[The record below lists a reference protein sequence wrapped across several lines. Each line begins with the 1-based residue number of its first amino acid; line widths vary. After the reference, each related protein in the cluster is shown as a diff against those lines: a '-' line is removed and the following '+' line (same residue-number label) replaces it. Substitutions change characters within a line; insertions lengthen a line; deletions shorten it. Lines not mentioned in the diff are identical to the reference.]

1 MEFFFALVFSFFFYD
16 ICIRKDT
23 GKNTNIEIYAA
34 QAAKIFL
41 YNHRVHKKDT
51 DGCLNLQNKQ
61 KYLFSMNSQLT
72 EKWNKCLEII
82 RDNVSENTFDKLFA
96 DIKAIRYEDS
106 TLTIQVKSNYVCEHL
121 EENYIS
127 LLRLALFKVMGY
139 GTKLMYS
146 ILTDK
151 ENDLTIEVSA
161 DSYSGSKGT
170 RTGNSGNSSPKATQE
185 AIQELDSM
193 LINRY
198 TFDNFVE
205 GASNRL
211 SRSVAVSVANT
222 PGKAFNPLF
231 IYGSS
236 GVGKTHLINAI
247 GCKIKELHP
256 ELRVLYVSAH
266 LFQVQFTDSILQKKF
281 NDFMRFYQSIDVL
294 IIDDIQEFAG
304 LEKTQNAF
312 FQIFNHLHLN
322 GKQLIMTSDRTPAQ
336 LQGMEERLI
345 TRFKWGMT
353 AEIKKPDLELRK
365 NILRSKIRRDGLK
378 FPEEVIT
385 YIAEHVNASIR
396 DLEGIIVSIM
406 AHSTINN
413 ADIDIPLARKIT
425 GDVTGYEKHSITI
438 DDIISK
444 VSSYYGVEV
453 ESINTRSRKRE
464 VVLVRQVAMFLS
476 KKYLDMSTAKIGKYI
491 GNRDHATVVH
501 ACKTITNLAETD
513 KQFRNELNEIDLS
526 LQSA

>member
-1 MEFFFALVFSFFFYD
+1 MD
-16 ICIRKDT
+16 
-23 GKNTNIEIYAA
+23 
-34 QAAKIFL
+34 
-41 YNHRVHKKDT
+41 
-51 DGCLNLQNKQ
+51 
-61 KYLFSMNSQLT
+61 SQLI

-82 RDNVSENTFDKLFA
+82 RDNVSEANYATWFA
-96 DIKAIRYEDS
+96 DIKPIRYENS
-106 TLTIQVKSNYVCEHL
+106 VLTIQVKSNYVCEHL
-121 EENYIS
+121 DENYVG
-127 LLRLALFKVMGY
+127 LLRSTLYKVMGN

-151 ENDLTIEVSA
+151 DNNLSVEIGTD
-161 DSYSGSKGT
+161 YSSSSCGHS
-170 RTGNSGNSSPKATQE
+170 GNSGNNAPAAAQA

-205 GASNRL
+205 GISNRL
-211 SRSVAVSVANT
+211 SRAVGVSVANS
-222 PGKAFNPLF
+222 PGRVFNPLF
-231 IYGSS
+231 IYGAS

-247 GCKIKELHP
+247 GAKIKELHP

-266 LFQVQFTDSILQKKF
+266 LFQVQYTDSILQKKF
-281 NDFMRFYQSIDVL
+281 NDFMKFYQSIDVL

-304 LEKTQNAF
+304 LQKTQTAF
-312 FQIFNHLHLN
+312 FHIFNHLHLN

-353 AEIKKPDLELRK
+353 AEIERPDLELRK
-365 NILRSKIRRDGLK
+365 NILRNIIRKDGLK
-378 FPEEVIT
+378 FPEEVIS
-385 YIAEHVNASIR
+385 YIAEHTNASIR
-396 DLEGIIVSIM
+396 DLEGTVVSIM

-413 ADIDIPLARKIT
+413 ADIDLNLARRIL
-425 GDVTGYEKHSITI
+425 GNVSSQEKHSLTI
-438 DDIISK
+438 DDIIEK
-444 VSSYYGVEV
+444 VASYYNVEV

-464 VVLVRQVAMFLS
+464 VVLVRQVAMYFS
-476 KKYLDMSTAKIGKYI
+476 KRYLDISTSKIGQYI
-491 GNRDHATVVH
+491 GKRDHATVLH
-501 ACKTITNLAETD
+501 ACKAITNLAETD